1 MGGQGRVD
9 GRQLGGEQGAKGVL
23 GTLALSVISGPL
35 DLWTRRQ
42 KQKES
47 KKNRNSKRTCSRA
60 GVNS

>member
-9 GRQLGGEQGAKGVL
+9 GRLLGGEQGAKGIL
-23 GTLALSVISGPL
+23 GTPSSLG
-35 DLWTRRQ
+35 DLWARRQ

-47 KKNRNSKRTCSRA
+47 KKNRNSKRTCSQA